1 MQTGICQKKKNEKK
15 KSKSV
20 KSLGY
25 MDEFFLPANDLPLF
39 ESCQQYVVSK
49 LETVVK

>member
-1 MQTGICQKKKNEKK
+1 
-15 KSKSV
+15 
-20 KSLGY
+20 
-25 MDEFFLPANDLPLF
+25 MDEFFFPANDLPLF